1 MLNDLQAAFAAHN
14 WLLLVMLAAVYCR
27 KLASPSSAFP
37 ITIPTNW
44 RPTVTAAFGLVIA
57 VVAALQAGK
66 SGGEA
71 ALAGATVAASTG
83 FLDGLLT
90 AIFGKPADAPGWAKA
105 IVFLFDDVAGSGQGQ
120 APPAA
125 SAKAKSIPPLPLLFG
140 LVFVLGCGLTTTQV
154 QAIVTAEQDACE
166 VGVLMT
172 SVIPIG
178 SDPQAVAADV
188 KLACGIADSATPYVI
203 QVIQAFIANQPT
215 PPPAGAVYKPS
226 PRVLGKRGAALAP
239 SP

>member
-14 WLLLVMLAAVYCR
+14 WLLLVMIAAVYCR

-37 ITIPTNW
+37 VTIPVNW

-66 SGGEA
+66 PWGEA

-90 AIFGKPADAPGWAKA
+90 AIFGQPANAPSWAKA
-105 IVFLFDDVAGSGQGQ
+105 IVFLFDDVAGSGQ

-125 SAKAKSIPPLPLLFG
+125 SSKAKSIPPLPMLCFG

-239 SP
+239 TP